1 VISYIIYVT
10 KTEVVVLEVLIA
22 LFLAM
27 IIGGFF
33 IIVTVLYYVALAM
46 LVLWIAAHMWKFF
59 FGKK

>member
-1 VISYIIYVT
+1 M
-10 KTEVVVLEVLIA
+10 LEVLIA

-46 LVLWIAAHMWKFF
+46 LVLWIAAQMWKFF